1 MNDVFIDLAEHL
13 RALLSQGPPLST
25 RQLQSAT
32 GKSQPSISLAL
43 ANLGRDV
50 HQLGAARSTRYA
62 LTQSILGLD
71 ATQPVHLAAP
81 YADAGLFGTLT
92 FLQGDQVHARGP
104 RRSEWLVQRT
114 LPWWLSSLRPQGF
127 LGRQYTQLRPDF
139 AADPDQWT
147 LPQVLYLAAN
157 HIADPPG
164 AFSIGQ
170 PATASEGLDG
180 SITPQDRGL
189 AFDRLAG
196 AAIGTLPAGSSAG
209 GEQPKFLA
217 RVGDAYIIVK
227 YSPPRGTPFGERW
240 HDLLQ
245 LEHLANEVLRDNG
258 IAAAQ
263 TQLVHTP
270 RRTYLQ
276 STRFDRVNVTGRA
289 GVAGLAGAPG
299 KRHVV
304 AASAVH
310 DEFVKSPRR
319 HWVATC
325 EALVQQKM
333 LASEHLKTVACAYLF
348 GQYIGNTDMH
358 FGNLSFFVDDVT
370 KPALLPT
377 PVYDMLPMMWRPGVH
392 DGALDAAPLK
402 PPMQPAGFE
411 PQALLARAWATHFW
425 ERAAQLP
432 TLSEALRGAS
442 AICATRLKSNFTE

>member
-1 MNDVFIDLAEHL
+1 MNNVFIDLAEHL
-13 RALLSQGPPLST
+13 RALLSQGTPLT
-25 RQLQSAT
+25 VRQLQSAT

-43 ANLGRDV
+43 AKLGADV
-50 HQLGAARSTRYA
+50 HHLGAARSTRYA

-81 YADAGLFGTLT
+81 CIDAGLFGTLT
-92 FLQGDQVHARGP
+92 FLQGEQVHARGP
-104 RRSEWLVQRT
+104 RKSEWLVQRA
-114 LPWWLSSLRPQGF
+114 LPWWLTSLRPQGF

-139 AADPDQWT
+139 AADPEQWT
-147 LPQVLYLAAN
+147 LPQVLYMAAN
-157 HIADPPG
+157 HMADPPG

-170 PATASEGLDG
+170 PATASEGLAG
-180 SITPQDRGL
+180 SITPQHRGL
-189 AFDRLAG
+189 AFDRLAA

-217 RVGDAYIIVK
+217 RVGDAHIIVK

-263 TQLVHTP
+263 TQLVHSP

-276 STRFDRVNVTGRA
+276 STRFDRVNVAGGA
-289 GVAGLAGAPG
+289 GVAGAPG

-333 LASEHLKTVACAYLF
+333 LASEHLKTVACSYLF

-392 DGALDAAPLK
+392 DGALDAAPVRPQK
-402 PPMQPAGFE
+402 QPAGHAA
-411 PQALLARAWATHFW
+411 QAAQARAWATDYW
-425 ERAAQLP
+425 ERAARLP
-432 TLSEALRGAS
+432 GISDALRHAS
-442 AICATRLKSNFTE
+442 AASAKRLKNNFAD